1 MDILEQI
8 THLQLLNQFWLILF
22 FLIPMVLIARTVV
35 AGSRYSP
42 ILIIVIFGLTMGYV
56 LVASGVASPGLVEF
70 PFVDLMARTTIIA
83 LTVSFFVGGQEL
95 RKILGNKDLE
105 GEDIVVPS
113 NEEVVLG
120 TTRTQFFFILR
131 SFFLLLGMEGLL
143 RFILDNNS
151 TSIFSSYYP
160 LIAYI
165 GLVISVI
172 LIDNRAQIKNKHL
185 YIRKGLVEIAAIVM
199 ILLIS
204 YYVAQVIGEFI
215 ALPQIFYAM
224 MISAALG
231 AILYK
236 WSFGP
241 TIRALLFAGI
251 PVVLAA
257 NFMVGGSRIGDAFN
271 ISGMNAVLTYG
282 FFGQLLWM
290 FGGITLIIFFSK
302 TANTRNLA
310 PGMAGALS
318 HSGLTGACTAGDFGK
333 TAAQRA
339 PIMINI
345 PFFGHVFVFSVLA
358 ISAERGSLWMAPA
371 LFIVGVGVIL
381 TVLSLRNLRLASGED
396 KKEVK
401 ALMQF
406 SFGWQIIAVFG
417 GLSLLSLSTMSIEY
431 AAMAQT
437 SAISHF
443 GLFAA
448 IQGEMFGTDAA
459 LLIPFIFSMP
469 FLVHPLVFFMFGK
482 AMENNGDMP
491 KMPVYILALI
501 GVLGVLFSI
510 IAL

>member
-105 GEDIVVPS
+105 SEDIVVPS

-120 TTRTQFFFILR
+120 TTRTQFIFILR
-131 SFFLLLGMEGLL
+131 SFFLLLGIEGLL
-143 RFILDNNS
+143 RFVLDSNS

-165 GLVISVI
+165 GLVVSVI
-172 LIDNRAQIKNKHL
+172 LIDNRAQITNKHL
-185 YIRKGLVEIAAIVM
+185 YIRKGLIEIAAIVVVL
-199 ILLIS
+199 IIS
-204 YYVAQVIGEFI
+204 YYVAQAIGQFI

-282 FFGQLLWM
+282 FFGQLFWM
-290 FGGITLIIFFSK
+290 FGGIALIIFFAK
-302 TANTRNLA
+302 TANARNLA

-371 LFIVGVGVIL
+371 LFIVGVGIIL
-381 TVLSLRNLRLASGED
+381 TVLSLKNLRLAAGED

-417 GLSLLSLSTMSIEY
+417 GLSLLSLSTMSMEY

-448 IQGEMFGTDAA
+448 IQGEMFGTEAS

-491 KMPVYILALI
+491 KKPVYVLALI
-501 GVLGVLFSI
+501 GVVGVLFAI